1 MGSDYNVN
9 DKSFLE
15 FEDAYNKN
23 LIFLNDVGLVL
34 SCADGIV
41 KVSGLLNVAY
51 GEMVYFCVGELKI
64 IGLVLNLEADSVS
77 VVVLDKDTE
86 IKPVI

>member
-1 MGSDYNVN
+1 MEL
-9 DKSFLE
+9 DKDNLFSE
-15 FEDAYNKN
+15 FEDSYTKN
-23 LIFLNDVGLVL
+23 LTFLNDVGLVE

-51 GEMVYFCVGELKI
+51 GEMVYFCAGDLKV
-64 IGLVLNLEADSVS
+64 IGLVLNLEAASVS
-77 VVVLDKDTE
+77 VVVLDKDIE